1 MKKLIKAYEKL
12 VLNNKFSRVNLE
24 KLLIK
29 IDILRDELYNDII
42 NSKNARENIDKILE
56 DSINFIK
63 FEEKLM
69 CYKYSNAI
77 FGVNLK
83 LLKRNYIKLKNI
95 DKENKIE
102 KQTILTLFKIKK
114 YYAKNNI
121 VKGAKFRITEIEK
134 FLKIIKNNDKI
145 NEIKQ

>member
-1 MKKLIKAYEKL
+1 MSYNQDIKLIKAYEKL

-42 NSKNARENIDKILE
+42 NSKNARENIDKIIE

-69 CYKYSNAI
+69 CYNYSNAI

-83 LLKRNYIKLKNI
+83 LLKKN
-95 DKENKIE
+95 
-102 KQTILTLFKIKK
+102 
-114 YYAKNNI
+114 
-121 VKGAKFRITEIEK
+121 
-134 FLKIIKNNDKI
+134 
-145 NEIKQ
+145 